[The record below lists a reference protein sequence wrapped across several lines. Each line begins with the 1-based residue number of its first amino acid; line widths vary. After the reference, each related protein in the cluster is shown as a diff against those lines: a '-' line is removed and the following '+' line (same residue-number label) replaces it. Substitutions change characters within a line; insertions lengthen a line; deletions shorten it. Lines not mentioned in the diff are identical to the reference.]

1 MTTLQ
6 MQNKYNEV
14 ANEINSNGLWLF
26 NEDGCG
32 IHTPSVYE
40 FVQTAI
46 RDEWGFYEWLFDD
59 EKLVSEDDLNEGQKE
74 EVNEFI
80 EFCATDNDQ

>member
-6 MQNKYNEV
+6 MQNKYDEV
-14 ANEINSNGLWLF
+14 ANEIKSKGLWLF
-26 NEDGCG
+26 NEDCCG

-40 FVQTAI
+40 FIQTAI

-59 EKLVSEDDLNEGQKE
+59 EKLVSEDDLNDGQKE

-80 EFCATDNDQ
+80 EFCATDNEQ